1 MKFLEIT
8 PFIRFAYELEYI
20 TDNEEYTSNDCR
32 LFFILEG
39 DGEIIVNNVI
49 YNFTQF
55 TTMLWQQNTNYRFN
69 CKNPIKLI
77 AVNFDYTAARTQYSQ
92 PFKVNKVSKTNMNVT
107 ENIDK
112 IYFQDYPILNSAI
125 ICNNIPIYKTL
136 SAIIEEK
143 NSGLALSTEKASTML
158 KSVIID
164 IIRHAEKQTRPGDI
178 AKKLDLVIDYI
189 HKNYMKEINN
199 EKIAEI
205 VNYHPNYLNRVFL
218 AAHGITIH
226 KYITNYRITV
236 AEQLLIATDLPISKI
251 AESVGFSSR
260 VPFTLIFKNINGIK
274 PSEYRKRFSI

>member
-1 MKFLEIT
+1 MKYLEIT
-8 PFIRFAYELEYI
+8 PFIRFAYEFEYI
-20 TDNEEYTSNDCR
+20 TDDEVYISNDCR

-39 DGEIIVNNVI
+39 DGEIIVNNSV
-49 YNFTQF
+49 YNFTPF

-77 AVNFDYTAARTQYSQ
+77 AINFDYTATRIEYSQ
-92 PFKVNKVSKTNMNVT
+92 PFKLNKADKQ
-107 ENIDK
+107 NINSNTSK
-112 IYFQDYPILNSAI
+112 IYFEDCPALNSPI
-125 ICNNIPIYKTL
+125 ICEDISIYKAL
-136 SAIIEEK
+136 SAIIEEN
-143 NSGLALSTEKASTML
+143 NSGLTFSTEKASSML

-164 IIRHAEKQTRPGDI
+164 IVRQAEKQTRSGDI
-178 AKKLDLVIDYI
+178 AHKLDLVIDYI
-189 HKNYMKEINN
+189 HKNYMKDINN
-199 EKIAEI
+199 KGIAAI

-260 VPFTLIFKNINGIK
+260 VPFTLSFKNINGIK
-274 PSEYRKRFSI
+274 PSEYRKKFAI